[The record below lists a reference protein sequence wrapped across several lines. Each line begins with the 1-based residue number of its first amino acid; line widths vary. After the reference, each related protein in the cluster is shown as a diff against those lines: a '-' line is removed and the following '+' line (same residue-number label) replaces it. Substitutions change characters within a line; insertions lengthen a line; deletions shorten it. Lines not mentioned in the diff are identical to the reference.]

1 LSYELQAQVKGLKM
15 VTGGARGKRRRWRTA
30 KSTPKLQKMP
40 KQRGKKTFPGGGCLR
55 DEQPDRL
62 VLSALK
68 YWEVKRNLIE
78 ERLATKSATAAS

>member
-1 LSYELQAQVKGLKM
+1 MG
-15 VTGGARGKRRRWRTA
+15 TGGARGKRRRWRTP
-30 KSTPKLQKMP
+30 KSTRKLQKVIKDP
-40 KQRGKKTFPGGGCLR
+40 GKKTFARGECLR
-55 DEQPDRL
+55 DEPDRL

>member
-1 LSYELQAQVKGLKM
+1 MG
-15 VTGGARGKRRRWRTA
+15 TGGARGKRRRWRTP
-30 KSTPKLQKMP
+30 KSTRKLQKVLKDP
-40 KQRGKKTFPGGGCLR
+40 GKKTFAGGECLR
-55 DEQPDRL
+55 DKPDRL

>member
-1 LSYELQAQVKGLKM
+1 M

-30 KSTPKLQKMP
+30 KSARKLQRVP
-40 KQRGKKTFPGGGCLR
+40 KDPGKKTFARGECLNG
-55 DEQPDRL
+55 EEPDRL

-78 ERLATKSATAAS
+78 ERLAAKSATATP

>member
-1 LSYELQAQVKGLKM
+1 M
-15 VTGGARGKRRRWRTA
+15 VTGGARGKRRRWRTG
-30 KSTPKLQKMP
+30 KSTRKLQKLAKDP
-40 KQRGKKTFPGGGCLR
+40 GKKNYPNGESLR
-55 DEQPDRL
+55 DEPDRL